1 MLSSH
6 VLGPMATVVE
16 YANICWP
23 FHVDRSYRNGR
34 HIAKDVL
41 DTLNDF
47 LGPPN
52 IPSQACVDW
61 LPIAIQ
67 EFVLEVKG
75 EWLLFM
81 TNISPLMISSY
92 FRFGEELYHQW
103 ECDGVEL
110 RNEDD
115 LPALLEVA
123 CGRGNEAVVRILLR
137 NALVTA
143 INWGNGPLRQAI
155 VGGYGAIAVQ
165 LVSSG
170 VYHRNTDYNTILE
183 MVAFNG
189 DTTVMTAFMDSSP
202 SFLITA
208 RILIAAL
215 KKDMIYFLLDPRFD
229 VKITEEILILA
240 AEHNPSLLGML
251 LDRSPDTET
260 TDEVLVTAMA
270 KVDDNYSNFLDPLL
284 ARRDNI
290 QVTEAILIS
299 ALRDKYNCFGL
310 VEFILSRCPSIQ
322 ITGKVLTAVARNRYP
337 LVVIAGP
344 DALDEIWMT
353 ILSLVTDSEI
363 SERVVVAIGQASYL
377 SKQVITLLLTRWPGN
392 MITEGVVLAVALTA
406 AVGSHS
412 GGDEGPIRSLL
423 ARGPDTKVTHPF

>member
-1 MLSSH
+1 MINPGRRFQWVNLQLRYLNGLKFEEDITDSLGKLPKSLEGTYSHIVEATRHGTTREREVTRKALMWMMCSPELLTPEQWTELSYWPSRAPVDGLDSLIELCRGLATCNRQLMKVVFPHLSVQEYLDNVFDPVDCNTMAAGCCLRMLNPAP
-6 VLGPMATVVE
+6 LGPMATVVE

-67 EFVLEVKG
+67 EFVMEVKG

-81 TNISPLMISSY
+81 TNISPLMIASY

-110 RNEDD
+110 SNEDD

-123 CGRGNEAVVRILLR
+123 CGRGNEAVVRILLS
-137 NALVTA
+137 NASVTA

-208 RILIAAL
+208 RIQ
-215 KKDMIYFLLDPRFD
+215 
-229 VKITEEILILA
+229 
-240 AEHNPSLLGML
+240 
-251 LDRSPDTET
+251 ET
-260 TDEVLVTAMA
+260 D
-270 KVDDNYSNFLDPLL
+270 
-284 ARRDNI
+284 
-290 QVTEAILIS
+290 
-299 ALRDKYNCFGL
+299 
-310 VEFILSRCPSIQ
+310 
-322 ITGKVLTAVARNRYP
+322 
-337 LVVIAGP
+337 
-344 DALDEIWMT
+344 
-353 ILSLVTDSEI
+353 
-363 SERVVVAIGQASYL
+363 
-377 SKQVITLLLTRWPGN
+377 
-392 MITEGVVLAVALTA
+392 
-406 AVGSHS
+406 
-412 GGDEGPIRSLL
+412 
-423 ARGPDTKVTHPF
+423 